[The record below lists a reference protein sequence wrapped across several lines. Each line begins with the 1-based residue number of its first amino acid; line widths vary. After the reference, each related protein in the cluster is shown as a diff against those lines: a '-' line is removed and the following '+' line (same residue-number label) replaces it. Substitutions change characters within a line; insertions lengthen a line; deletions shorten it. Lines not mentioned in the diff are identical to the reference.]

1 MDSIE
6 EAKYRLRLSEGFV
19 KEAEEYFN
27 LSHWRSCVSSAQLTV
42 ENASKAVLALFQPM
56 VKIHDISKLLLS
68 LIEEQGFMGDL
79 AKKIERLAENARIL
93 GFEEHIR
100 TDYGD
105 ELGYRT
111 PWEIYNSNHAE
122 KALSFA
128 KISYKLSVEIIEEL
142 KQKWQYGREE

>member
-6 EAKYRLRLSEGFV
+6 EAKFRLRLSEGFL
-19 KEAEEYFN
+19 KEAEDFFN

-42 ENASKAVLALFQPM
+42 ENASKAVLTFFQPI
-56 VKIHDISKLLLS
+56 VKLHGISKLLFALVDEHGFK
-68 LIEEQGFMGDL
+68 EEM
-79 AKKIERLAENARIL
+79 AKKIERLAENARVL

-111 PWEIYNSNHAE
+111 PWEIYNLTHAE
-122 KALSFA
+122 KALSLA
-128 KISYKLSVEIIEEL
+128 KDSFKLAAQIIEEL
-142 KQKWQYGREE
+142 EKKADSD